1 MRRLLAFLNNM
12 DARAWRTV
20 WVSVALMVGVGALI
34 VLGKSGLG
42 GFKNILEAWLEGLR
56 NSPWAMPAVIAVF
69 ILAGFVGGPLII
81 LNGVCVLAFGP
92 WQGSLNAMM
101 GTIVS
106 GWLQFYLGRWGKT
119 GLVARYGGDTVN
131 RLSRFIG
138 RNDFLAS
145 MIVRNVPVAPA
156 IVINMAFGA
165 SHAKFWRFLAGM
177 FLGSIPKIAIVAL
190 LGQSVDSAL
199 GGGLTLGIG
208 AAIAVIVIWV
218 TVTLMARKAVQGEN
232 VGQATPSEAG
242 AKAGET
248 RAGTGSQRA
257 GGVAEPGQGVSGPAD
272 GRRDH
277 DAGNAPQDRP

>member
-1 MRRLLAFLNNM
+1 MNKFLAFLNNM

-20 WVSVALMVGVGALI
+20 WVSLALLGGVGVLVALGKTDLLGFTD
-34 VLGKSGLG
+34 VLEK
-42 GFKNILEAWLEGLR
+42 WLEGLR
-56 NSPWAMPAVIAVF
+56 NSPWALPAVVAVF
-69 ILAGFVGGPLII
+69 VAAGFVGGPLIL

-92 WQGSLNAMM
+92 WQGSVYAMVA
-101 GTIVS
+101 TIAS

-119 GLVARYGGDTVN
+119 GILKRYGGNTVN

-177 FLGSIPKIAIVAL
+177 ILGSIPKIAIVAL

-199 GGGLTLGIG
+199 GGGVLMGLG
-208 AAIAVIVIWV
+208 AAVAVIVIWIM
-218 TVTLMARKAVQGEN
+218 VTLAARKAVHEDDDKGD
-232 VGQATPSEAG
+232 GQTANARVQES
-242 AKAGET
+242 
-248 RAGTGSQRA
+248 
-257 GGVAEPGQGVSGPAD
+257 AD
-272 GRRDH
+272 
-277 DAGNAPQDRP
+277 

>member
-1 MRRLLAFLNNM
+1 MKKFFAFLNNM
-12 DARAWRTV
+12 DSRAWRTV
-20 WVSVALMVGVGALI
+20 WVSIALLVGVGVLI

-42 GFKNILEAWLEGLR
+42 GFRDVLEAWLEGLR
-56 NSPWAMPAVIAVF
+56 NSPWALPAVIAVF
-69 ILAGFVGGPLII
+69 ILAGFIGGPLII

-92 WQGSLNAMM
+92 WQGSLYAMT

-119 GLVARYGGDTVN
+119 GPVKRFGSDTVN

-177 FLGSIPKIAIVAL
+177 ILGSIPKVAIVAL

-199 GGGLTLGIG
+199 GGGVVLGLG
-208 AAIAVIVIWV
+208 AAIAVIGIWV
-218 TVTLMARKAVQGEN
+218 TVALAARTAVHKDDELGE
-232 VGQATPSEAG
+232 GDG
-242 AKAGET
+242 DDRK
-248 RAGTGSQRA
+248 
-257 GGVAEPGQGVSGPAD
+257 GQG
-272 GRRDH
+272 
-277 DAGNAPQDRP
+277 